1 MANSWRMR
9 LEGLWYMYIEVIY
22 SVDDNMVVFT
32 CTVVCYLVNHC
43 CAYGKPCELFPNS
56 VSSCYI
62 EIVFIKHLCY
72 RAIMR
77 FGHFYLG
84 MKKMPVLIKYFL

>member
-1 MANSWRMR
+1 MENEIR
-9 LEGLWYMYIEVIY
+9 GF
-22 SVDDNMVVFT
+22 MVHVYRSNLLLLMIT
-32 CTVVCYLVNHC
+32 WLCLPRCTVVCYLVNHC
-43 CAYGKPCELFPNS
+43 CAYGKRCELFPNS